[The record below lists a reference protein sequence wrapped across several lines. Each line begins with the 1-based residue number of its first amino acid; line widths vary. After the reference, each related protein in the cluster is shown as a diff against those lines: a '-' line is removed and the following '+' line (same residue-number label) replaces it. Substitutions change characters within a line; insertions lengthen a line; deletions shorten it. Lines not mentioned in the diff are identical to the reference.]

1 MCISNLKL
9 IMECFSFGGRK
20 KPEITTESTEKRVSS
35 ERSVT
40 EDSWLRKITINP
52 CDGS

>member
-9 IMECFSFGGRK
+9 IMECFSLGGK
-20 KPEITTESTEKRVSS
+20 KPEIMTESTEKRGSS
-35 ERSVT
+35 EMSVT